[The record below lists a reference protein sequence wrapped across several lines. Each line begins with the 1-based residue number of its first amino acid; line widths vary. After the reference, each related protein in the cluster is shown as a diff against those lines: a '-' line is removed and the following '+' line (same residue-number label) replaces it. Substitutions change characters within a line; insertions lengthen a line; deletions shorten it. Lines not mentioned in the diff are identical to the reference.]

1 MEGVDPGRSLVLLS
15 LLAALCSVAGASGCR
30 YHETG
35 CADPSSCWKGGKN
48 TTVPADC
55 KCCVGY
61 PYHPRGECRRWVM
74 AERELTNEVSHEL
87 TGLPVS
93 ETARGTPTFM
103 WWSFRIG
110 CRRAPAPMVTDINV
124 DLRINQI

>member
-74 AERELTNEVSHEL
+74 AERELANEVLHEL
-87 TGLPVS
+87 TDCLFQRLPEEPRLLCGGAS
-93 ETARGTPTFM
+93 ESDVGGHLHQ
-103 WWSFRIG
+103 W
-110 CRRAPAPMVTDINV
+110 
-124 DLRINQI
+124 

>member
-15 LLAALCSVAGASGCR
+15 LLAALCSIAGASGCR

-35 CADPSSCWKGGKN
+35 CADASSCWKGGKN

-61 PYHPRGECRRWVM
+61 PYHPRGECRRWAKGVRSTLM
-74 AERELTNEVSHEL
+74 IRFTSSRTACFRDCPRNPDFYVVELQNRMSAGTCTN
-87 TGLPVS
+87 G
-93 ETARGTPTFM
+93 
-103 WWSFRIG
+103 
-110 CRRAPAPMVTDINV
+110 N
-124 DLRINQI
+124 